1 MPRGESE
8 EGAAGA
14 GAGRGATTG
23 ARATLRVLATRNF
36 GPYFVGNLLSN
47 SGTWF
52 QNLAQGILVYRLTG
66 SAFLLG
72 VVGFSQFVAVFV
84 LAPWAGAAADRFDRR
99 LLMFWMQL
107 GSFCVTALLA
117 ALAWKGLASAGVVI
131 GLALLLGVATAFS
144 VPAMQALVP
153 QLVAP
158 HDLHQAIALNSV
170 TFNASRVIGPVLG
183 AVVIA
188 QLGIPWAFA
197 INACSYLT
205 LAWALTV
212 VQPRPQAPPPARR
225 ARMRDTLRVAAA
237 DPRIVALLVATAA
250 LSFTLDPI
258 STLAPAFAR
267 EVLHRPDTLAGWLLG
282 TFGIGSVL
290 AAFTLTGRIHRS
302 WRRLAAALGLFSV
315 AVVAFALSPG
325 LWLALPALVLA
336 GVGFMAASTA
346 ATTRLLLS
354 VPVAQHG
361 RFMAI
366 WGALFLGFR
375 PLASLVD
382 GAIASANVRVAAAVM
397 AVPTLA
403 AALWLLARPP
413 AATGTATAPAGTD

>member
-1 MPRGESE
+1 MS
-8 EGAAGA
+8 AANRDSGDGGA
-14 GAGRGATTG
+14 GGGEAAG
-23 ARATLRVLATRNF
+23 ARATLHVLATRNF

-99 LLMFWMQL
+99 ILMRWMQL

-131 GLALLLGVATAFS
+131 GLALLLGVATAFA

-153 QLVAP
+153 QLVEP
-158 HDLHQAIALNSV
+158 KDLHHAIALNAV

-188 QLGIPWAFA
+188 RLGIPWAFA
-197 INACSYLT
+197 INACSYLV

-212 VQPRPQAPPPARR
+212 IRPRPQAPPPARR
-225 ARMRDTLRVAAA
+225 ARLRETLRAAAA
-237 DPRIVALLVATAA
+237 DRRIVALLIATAA

-258 STLAPAFAR
+258 STLAPAYAR

-282 TFGIGSVL
+282 TFGIGAVI

-302 WRRLAAALGLFSV
+302 WRRLAAGLGLFSV
-315 AVVAFALSPG
+315 AVVVYALSPG
-325 LWLALPALVLA
+325 LWLVLPALVLA

-346 ATTRLLLS
+346 ATTRLLLT

-366 WGALFLGFR
+366 WSALFLGFR
-375 PLASLVD
+375 PLASLAD

-397 AVPTLA
+397 ALPTLA
-403 AALWLLARPP
+403 VALWLLARPP
-413 AATGTATAPAGTD
+413 AGTVAGTVAATD